1 MEKGSRR
8 DFLKSGLALMAAAAM
23 PSCSSSKEN
32 EAVSESNKQVK
43 TYKIVERT
51 LGRTGIELPI
61 ISMGDGGMEKAIYR
75 AALDAGIRH
84 FDTDATYRDGIHEKL
99 IGEIIKEYPR
109 ESMIVCTKVG
119 IPSLSKPGAD
129 PDGIRGEELLKP
141 LEGSWKR
148 LGVEYLDILYL
159 HSISS
164 AAAAS
169 YSPVLETLQK
179 LKEKGRTRSLGISV
193 HGYEPDVMRAAVDC
207 GVYDVIMVSYNFKQR
222 HADAIKKAI
231 AHAAAA
237 GLGIVAMKT
246 QAGAFLD
253 RERTKPVNHRAAI
266 KWVLSDTNVH
276 TAIPAIK
283 NVEELDMYMSVMS
296 DLRLTP
302 DEEEDLA
309 SARIENGLYCQ
320 QCQRC
325 VPQCPHAAPIPLYMR
340 AFMYAYG
347 YGDPGKAK
355 KTISET
361 VSAGPPCRRC
371 STCGVACAMGFDVRA
386 RIMDV
391 ARVLNI
397 PDDFL
402 IS

>member
-1 MEKGSRR
+1 MKRDRR
-8 DFLKSGLALMAAAAM
+8 DFLKSSLALMAAAAL
-23 PSCSSSKEN
+23 PSCAETEN
-32 EAVSESNKQVK
+32 DETAGRPGK
-43 TYKIVERT
+43 TFPIVERT
-51 LGRTGIELPI
+51 LGRTGIKIPI
-61 ISMGDGGMEKAIYR
+61 ISMGAGGMEKAIYR

-84 FDTDATYRDGIHEKL
+84 LDTDATYRDGIHEKL
-99 IGEIIKEYPR
+99 VGEIIKEYPG

-119 IPSLSKPGAD
+119 IPSLSKPGAR
-129 PDGIRGEELLKP
+129 PEGMRGEELLRP
-141 LEGSWKR
+141 LEGSLKR
-148 LGVEYLDILYL
+148 LGMEHLDILYL

-169 YSPVLETLQK
+169 YGPVLETLQK
-179 LKEKGRTRSLGISV
+179 LKETGRTRFLGISV

-222 HADAIKKAI
+222 HVTAIKEAI

-283 NVEELDMYMSVMS
+283 NIEELDMYMSVMS
-296 DLRLTP
+296 DLNLTP
-302 DEEEDLA
+302 DEEADLA
-309 SARIENGLYCQ
+309 SARLEDGLYCQ
-320 QCQRC
+320 QCGRC
-325 VPQCPHAAPIPLYMR
+325 VPQCPHAVPVPSYMR

-347 YGDPGKAK
+347 YGNPGKAK
-355 KTISET
+355 KTISEAA
-361 VSAGPPCRRC
+361 SAGPPCLACTAC
-371 STCGVACAMGFDVRA
+371 SVSCAMGFDVRD

-391 ARVLNI
+391 ARVQDV

-402 IS
+402 TA